1 MTSIDSASLNSL
13 LSTPL
18 VLPASVAGALAA
30 LFVVL
35 AVMALRRAGAGGL
48 QRLLLPVASIVV
60 VALAAIALLDRMAL
74 DSQAAERR
82 ALLQRHAELDVGALA
97 PGSALAC
104 LDGGAGEAIEN
115 ACEKAVFADALSAA
129 GAVAYTGARLALLKD
144 ATAFA
149 RRGEAGFIDAF
160 AGTRRALELDRFG
173 LAGHVL
179 ATRDGCTAEACAAF
193 ALLRDTSA
201 LKANLRVHAFDGY
214 VARYAAAWNKSDA
227 KNEPKN
233 ETMAEKQPVAPAAA
247 PVAGAPAPQAAPH
260 QPVSSRYDFPSAAS
274 IPPVSIMNVEPSLP
288 KAPAAATEGAA
299 SAPKLPVP
307 PKRPQTQAAT
317 PPALVSSRAEA

>member
-1 MTSIDSASLNSL
+1 M

-35 AVMALRRAGAGGL
+35 AVMALRRASAGGL
-48 QRLLLPVASIVV
+48 QRLLLPVATIVV
-60 VALAAIALLDRMAL
+60 VALAAIALLDRMAH

-115 ACEKAVFADALSAA
+115 ACEKAVFADAQSAA
-129 GAVAYTGARLALLKD
+129 SAVAYTGARLALLKD
-144 ATAFA
+144 ASAFA
-149 RRGEAGFIDAF
+149 RRGQAGFIDTF

-173 LAGHVL
+173 LAAHVL
-179 ATRDGCTAEACAAF
+179 ATRDGCTADACAGF
-193 ALLRDTSA
+193 ALLRDTGA

-227 KNEPKN
+227 KTEPKN
-233 ETMAEKQPVAPAAA
+233 EPMAEKQPVAPAA
-247 PVAGAPAPQAAPH
+247 PVASAPAPH

-274 IPPVSIMNVEPSLP
+274 IPPVSIMNVEPPLP
-288 KAPAAATEGAA
+288 KGAEA
-299 SAPKLPVP
+299 SSDSGAVPVP

-317 PPALVSSRAEA
+317 PPAR

>member
-1 MTSIDSASLNSL
+1 M

-18 VLPASVAGALAA
+18 VLPASVAGALVA

-48 QRLLLPVASIVV
+48 QRLLLPIAAIVV
-60 VALAAIALLDRMAL
+60 VALSVIALLDRMAL
-74 DSQAAERR
+74 DSQATERR
-82 ALLQRHAELDVGALA
+82 ALLQRHTALNVGALA

-104 LDGGAGEAIEN
+104 LDGGAGEAVEN
-115 ACEKAVFADALSAA
+115 ACEKAVFADAQSAA
-129 GAVAYTGARLALLKD
+129 SAVAYTGVRLALLKD
-144 ATAFA
+144 ASAFA
-149 RRGEAGFIDAF
+149 QRGEAGFLDAF

-173 LAGHVL
+173 LAAHVL
-179 ATRDGCTAEACAAF
+179 ATRDGCTADACAGF

-201 LKANLRVHAFDGY
+201 LKANLRVHAFDSY
-214 VARYAAAWNKSDA
+214 VARYAAAWNKPDA
-227 KNEPKN
+227 KTESKNEPNN
-233 ETMAEKQPVAPAAA
+233 EPMAEKQPVAPAV
-247 PVAGAPAPQAAPH
+247 PVASAPAPQSTPH

-274 IPPVSIMNVEPSLP
+274 IPPVSIMNAEPPLP
-288 KAPAAATEGAA
+288 KEPAAAAEGGA

-317 PPALVSSRAEA
+317 PPAR

>member
-1 MTSIDSASLNSL
+1 M

-48 QRLLLPVASIVV
+48 QRLLLPVAAIVV
-60 VALAAIALLDRMAL
+60 VALSVIALLDRMAL
-74 DSQAAERR
+74 DNQAAERR
-82 ALLQRHAELDVGALA
+82 ALQQRHAALEA
-97 PGSALAC
+97 SALTPGSALAC

-115 ACEKAVFADALSAA
+115 ACEKAVFADAPSAA

-149 RRGEAGFIDAF
+149 QRGETGFIDAF

-173 LAGHVL
+173 LAAHVL
-179 ATRDGCTAEACAAF
+179 ASRDGCTADACAGF

-201 LKANLRVHAFDGY
+201 LKANLRVHAFDGH
-214 VARYAAAWNKSDA
+214 VARYAAAWNKSDT
-227 KNEPKN
+227 KNEAV
-233 ETMAEKQPVAPAAA
+233 AEKQPLVAAPAPVASAPVAPAN
-247 PVAGAPAPQAAPH
+247 PVA
-260 QPVSSRYDFPSAAS
+260 SRYDFPSAAS
-274 IPPVSIMNVEPSLP
+274 IPPVSIMNAEPALP
-288 KAPAAATEGAA
+288 KEPAAASEAA
-299 SAPKLPVP
+299 SSAPKLPIP

-317 PPALVSSRAEA
+317 PPAR

>member
-1 MTSIDSASLNSL
+1 M

-48 QRLLLPVASIVV
+48 QRLLPPVAAIVV
-60 VALAAIALLDRMAL
+60 VALSAIALLDRMAL

-82 ALLQRHAELDVGALA
+82 ALLQRNAELDTGALA

-104 LDGGAGEAIEN
+104 LDGGAGEAVEN
-115 ACEKAVFADALSAA
+115 ACEKAVFADAQSAA
-129 GAVAYTGARLALLKD
+129 SAVAYTGARLALLKD

-149 RRGEAGFIDAF
+149 QRGEAGFIDAF

-173 LAGHVL
+173 LAAHVL
-179 ATRDGCTAEACAAF
+179 ATRDGCTADVCAGF
-193 ALLRDTSA
+193 ALLRDTGA
-201 LKANLRVHAFDGY
+201 LKANLRVHAFDSY
-214 VARYAAAWNKSDA
+214 VARYAAAWTKSDA
-227 KNEPKN
+227 KNEAV
-233 ETMAEKQPVAPAAA
+233 AEKQPAAA
-247 PVAGAPAPQAAPH
+247 VPVASAPAPQAAPH

-274 IPPVSIMNVEPSLP
+274 IPPVSIMNAEPPLP
-288 KAPAAATEGAA
+288 KEPAAADAAA
-299 SAPKLPVP
+299 SAPKLPIP

-317 PPALVSSRAEA
+317 PPAR